1 MKAESNIINQQQ
13 CKMLRLRPD
22 RIIVIIIIIIINTLF
37 EIEKIFT

>member
-22 RIIVIIIIIIINTLF
+22 RIIVIIIIIINTLF

>member
-22 RIIVIIIIIIINTLF
+22 RIIVIIIIINTLF